1 MNYKDLKCAIDED
14 VGAITGLQPDIIPAR
29 FYYWSLSKLFLNG
42 LLIFWLITS
51 ITIAYAG
58 IVHPSNEGLAREAAS
73 QVIGESVLMA
83 FFMSAGAMF
92 LLFQALNFYILF
104 RFHLEK
110 RLKTGSL
117 VVKKLKQFSYLF
129 LGVFALFCALFASY
143 GESAAIFMFVG
154 FAFFGSL
161 LVTYFLVSMEIS
173 RIGISTIFTLI
184 NEFFHKG
191 KKIELPLR

>member
-1 MNYKDLKCAIDED
+1 MNYKDLKSAIDED
-14 VGAITGLQPDIIPAR
+14 VSAIKRLEPDIISAR
-29 FYYWSLSKLFLNG
+29 FYYWSLSKLFLSG
-42 LLIFWLITS
+42 FLIFGLIISATL
-51 ITIAYAG
+51 AYAG
-58 IVHPSNEGLAREAAS
+58 IVHPSNEGLAREATS

-83 FFMSAGAMF
+83 FFMSVGAML

-110 RLKTGSL
+110 RLKTGTL
-117 VVKKLKQFSYLF
+117 VVKKLKQISYLF
-129 LGVFALFCALFASY
+129 WGVFALFCALFASY

-161 LVTYFLVSMEIS
+161 LVTYFLVSMEVS
-173 RIGISTIFTLI
+173 RIGISTIFSLI

-191 KKIELPLR
+191 KRIELPLR